1 MLRKYTISI
10 QPLKNAA
17 QIADNVMKEFA
28 CEISDPS
35 IYLSPGS
42 TNKGLTF
49 LDAKGNQLESSIFKN
64 QAYFEME
71 NLTQATEESAVE
83 KLVYSLLFEHYQFGK
98 DDVKIMVT
106 AQ

>member
-1 MLRKYTISI
+1 MLRKYIISI

-106 AQ
+106 PQ

>member
-1 MLRKYTISI
+1 
-10 QPLKNAA
+10 
-17 QIADNVMKEFA
+17 MKEFG

-35 IYLSPGS
+35 VYLSPGS

-49 LDAKGNQLESSIFKN
+49 LDAKGNQLESPIFKN

-83 KLVYSLLFEHYQFGK
+83 KLVYSLLYEHYQFGK